1 MLENIQNKISEIQL
15 EITDNKVN
23 REEETDDLI

>member
-1 MLENIQNKISEIQL
+1 L

-23 REEETDDLI
+23 EGTIEDIALAINAFYINSI